1 MGSTTSSIAGVC
13 LIGRN
18 EGWPFISYVAVL
30 PAYRGYGLATA
41 MMKHALSCLHEQG
54 EPLLLLFVTVGNKA
68 KDVYEKLG
76 FWSACPVTQMIYI
89 E

>member
-1 MGSTTSSIAGVC
+1 M
-13 LIGRN
+13 IGRN